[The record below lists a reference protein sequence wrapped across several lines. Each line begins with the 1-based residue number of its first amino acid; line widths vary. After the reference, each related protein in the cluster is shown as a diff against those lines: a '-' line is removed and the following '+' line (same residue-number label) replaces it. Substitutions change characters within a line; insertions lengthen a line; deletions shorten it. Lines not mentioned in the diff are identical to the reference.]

1 MGNMI
6 AAGGLATG
14 TDAGT
19 INSAVTS
26 AMTEAEN
33 NGFWL
38 PFMAAVW
45 LIDKGITLYQAKQDL
60 DAIANGEKSVTD
72 VIRERGDEYIAAVLL
87 GNAARYGLK
96 FAKIGG
102 KWVVHK
108 IDDVKPSKPS
118 QNVAHS
124 TGGGKP
130 GQTHH
135 ICTDKNCVSTH
146 SGGPW
151 TPRFQEMFDGASMS
165 LQDEANKVLVYGHKG
180 PHPKEY
186 HQEIFRRL
194 DEAIRVH
201 EKNTPAYERALR
213 GELARIKSEIQT
225 PGSNLNLLVTKGK

>member
-14 TDAGT
+14 TNT
-19 INSAVTS
+19 QVSHSAVTS

-124 TGGGKP
+124 TGGSGKP
-130 GQTHH
+130 QTHH
-135 ICTDKNCVSTH
+135 VCTDKNCVSTH

-151 TPRFQEMFDGASMS
+151 TPEFQKLFDGASMS

-186 HQEIFRRL
+186 HQEVYRRL
-194 DEAIRVH
+194 RDVIESH
-201 EKNTPAYERALR
+201 NPHTPGYERALR
-213 GELARIKSEIQT
+213 KELAEIKREIQT
-225 PGSNLNLLVTKGK
+225 PGSQMNQWVTKGK